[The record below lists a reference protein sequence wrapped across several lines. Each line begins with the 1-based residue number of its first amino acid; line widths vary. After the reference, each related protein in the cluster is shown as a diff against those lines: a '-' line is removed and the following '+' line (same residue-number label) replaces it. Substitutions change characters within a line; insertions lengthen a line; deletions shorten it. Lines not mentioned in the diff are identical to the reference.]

1 MKILVADDSKLILSL
16 ISSLIKSLDASYEVL
31 IATNGAEAITVAA
44 SEKPDLILMDWQMP
58 TLSGLDA
65 LKKIKEDPATHH
77 IPVIML
83 TASENT
89 AEAFKYGATDFIQ
102 KPFQK
107 DEFFNRIRNIM
118 AAVQGPKD
126 SDEEKIKNEWM
137 NIEAEKD
144 RLRHLKDTLIRQKK
158 ELTQIFGRAQ
168 TLHHRFFIDSPV
180 LKSNFP
186 NHFVVSHALLDIPS
200 HMVWTRRIDGD
211 KIVLAVCIFPNKGMS
226 AFLSAFLCEKTLD
239 TSLPRQ
245 SFDLSSFYHQALAA
259 IKTELEAEPLFR
271 LFLID
276 PVNHNLSWCGE
287 NIPACLCST
296 NDMIMLNDPKT
307 TALSFAAD
315 NTLHV
320 IQNGFIEHIEAPGS
334 HDIFF
339 DFLLQV
345 RNTPFEKQQAIL
357 EEAIKNWQKELRQQ
371 NDILTLAV
379 QLNW

>member
-1 MKILVADDSKLILSL
+1 
-16 ISSLIKSLDASYEVL
+16 
-31 IATNGAEAITVAA
+31 
-44 SEKPDLILMDWQMP
+44 
-58 TLSGLDA
+58 
-65 LKKIKEDPATHH
+65 
-77 IPVIML
+77 
-83 TASENT
+83 
-89 AEAFKYGATDFIQ
+89 
-102 KPFQK
+102 
-107 DEFFNRIRNIM
+107 
-118 AAVQGPKD
+118 
-126 SDEEKIKNEWM
+126 M

-371 NDILTLAV
+371 NDILTFAV

>member
-107 DEFFNRIRNIM
+107 DEFLNRIRNIM

-144 RLRHLKDTLIRQKK
+144 RLRSLKETLIRQKK
-158 ELTQIFGRAQ
+158 ELAQ
-168 TLHHRFFIDSPV
+168 VVGKTKTLHQKFYLESSA
-180 LKSNFP
+180 LQKYFP
-186 NHFVVSHALLDIPS
+186 EHYVISHPLLDIPS
-200 HMVWTRRIDGD
+200 HMLWVKRQQEHQFVI
-211 KIVLAVCIFPNKGMS
+211 AVCIFPNKGIS
-226 AFLSAFLCEKTLD
+226 AFLSAFICEKILD
-239 TSLPRQ
+239 VVFTGGDKDFVVS
-245 SFDLSSFYHQALAA
+245 YNKAVVAM
-259 IKTELEAEPLFR
+259 KEELDAEPLFKLFQIDEQQKKLTCIGSNITAYLFSSNFTR
-271 LFLID
+271 LNTPD
-276 PVNHNLSWCGE
+276 TVSLSYQNG
-287 NIPACLCST
+287 
-296 NDMIMLNDPKT
+296 D
-307 TALSFAAD
+307 
-315 NTLHV
+315 TLYV
-320 IQNGFIEHIEAPGS
+320 IQNGFLENVEVQNA
-334 HDIFF
+334 HDIF
-339 DFLLQV
+339 LEYLQLH
-345 RNTPFEKQQAIL
+345 RDLPFEQQKTAID
-357 EEAIKNWQKELRQQ
+357 ESIKNWQKELRQV
-371 NDILTLAV
+371 NDILTLAIK
-379 QLNW
+379 LEG